1 MASHSPQERTFVSDA
16 RSLLIQSVISTTV
29 LPLSGVQ
36 SLPAPDKKKKKW
48 RTELRLVRSWN
59 MGTAAGWRGFLFAP
73 TLCHRPLILRS
84 PAHARGASPL
94 VGQIASVHIIG
105 RLTHTPHRPRCTT
118 SAVNWAGLGQS
129 SACSSCFVPNEFEQ
143 TKLKRFL
150 GRVVPARSV
159 KTVVQSGP
167 KPRRAFL
174 DRAGSSPAHIFDH
187 IKSKYC
193 NHIKFIAY

>member
-94 VGQIASVHIIG
+94 VGQIASVQIIE
-105 RLTHTPHRPRCTT
+105 RLTLTTVHTGSVPPALYDRIARQIPFTRPHH
-118 SAVNWAGLGQS
+118 Q
-129 SACSSCFVPNEFEQ
+129 SACV
-143 TKLKRFL
+143 LL
-150 GRVVPARSV
+150 D
-159 KTVVQSGP
+159 
-167 KPRRAFL
+167 PR
-174 DRAGSSPAHIFDH
+174 
-187 IKSKYC
+187 
-193 NHIKFIAY
+193 